1 MTLQSYDVVVSFFS
15 VVLDI
20 FFREIRPRGSHK
32 VPKEGPVIFVAAP
45 HANQFVD
52 PLILMRHCQR
62 HVSFLVAEKS
72 MRRKYIGAM
81 ARAVHA
87 IPVTRPQDLAQVGKG
102 RIQLLNRKT
111 DPTRIT
117 GIGTAFTQQLK
128 VGSRIALPMD
138 HGSSEV
144 KEILSD
150 TELVIKREFKEI
162 DALNMLTDPEGTQY
176 KCFPHIDHSQV
187 YKIVFDTLKE
197 GHCIGIFPEGGSHDR
212 TEILPLK
219 AGVTIMA
226 LGAIAANPDLN
237 VKIVPCEFGS
247 PISIPPDLVEKFKE
261 GGSSKREACSKLLE
275 DIYNGLRAVTVNTPD
290 YETLMFIQAGRRL
303 YKPAHRRLPISQIV
317 ELNRRFV
324 AGYEHFKDNP
334 RVQEMRKHIMEYN
347 KLLKYHG
354 LKDHQVNRSAMG
366 GTRAAGLLFYR
377 VILLATWGILG
388 LPGERKAKE
397 AVRVSSIKVAG
408 RDVLATWKLLVAL
421 VVTPMLYGFY
431 TFIVVLISFKYRWI
445 LKWKVFAPIST
456 FCTLVTG
463 SYATIRFYESGI
475 DVYKSIRPLFLSLLP
490 WTRSSIKN
498 LRTVRE
504 ILSTDITNLINEL
517 APQIYHDF
525 DVERIVQAAAERSV
539 MSTLSNSLFQS
550 PINWLDD
557 RIFNWE
563 RQGET
568 SEFDDVIYF
577 LEKNN
582 GSASGRSRTSSWAS
596 GSNSRPRSR
605 ANSITSGPPGESYR
619 VEALTELPRGE
630 PFSKLNLRTG
640 GFTKIKSKESEED
653 PGYHGD
659 GEDDLKLF
667 PNIDHQ
673 ITFVKLLLFPTY
685 RSTDFEVHRNWLAIT
700 HSLPISKWYYED
712 RSEWTLDYPPFFAWF
727 EWYLSQ
733 FASLA
738 DKGMLKVDNLNYA
751 SDATIY
757 FQRTTVIMSELVF
770 FYALKKGL
778 CHAYWAPNFW
788 ALYAAVDRVLIVVA
802 KRFGWTLNVSAI
814 GSITRGLVG
823 DVNFALLPQVQ
834 ANHTFILTL
843 VFQTASL
850 IKLWK
855 YPTYKN
861 FLGSLILNGYSSF
874 LFGWHVH
881 EKAILLVMIP
891 FR

>member
-1 MTLQSYDVVVSFFS
+1 MTLQSYDVVVSFFN

-62 HVSFLVAEKS
+62 HVSFLIAEKS

-87 IPVTRPQDLAQVGKG
+87 IPVNRPQDSAQVGKG

-117 GIGTAFTQQLK
+117 GIGTAFTQQLQ

-162 DALNMLTDPEGTQY
+162 NALNMLTDPEGTPY

-187 YKIVFDTLKE
+187 YKIVFDTLKL

-226 LGAIAANPDLN
+226 LGAIAVNPDLN

-261 GGSSKREACSKLLE
+261 GGPSKKEACSKLLE
-275 DIYNGLRAVTVNTPD
+275 VIYNGLRAVTVNTPD

-324 AGYEHFKDNP
+324 AGYEHFKDDP

-388 LPGERKAKE
+388 LPGFILNLPLVIIARKISERKAKE
-397 AVRVSSIKVAG
+397 AARGSSIKVAG

-421 VVTPMLYGFY
+421 VVTPTLYGFY
-431 TFIVVLISFKYRWI
+431 TFIVILISFKYKWI

-463 SYATIRFYESGI
+463 SYVTIRFYESGI

-490 WTRSSIKN
+490 WTRSSIQN

-504 ILSTDITNLINEL
+504 KLSTDITNLINEL

-539 MSTLSNSLFQS
+539 MPTLSNSLFQS

-582 GSASGRSRTSSWAS
+582 GSTSGRSRTSSWAS
-596 GSNSRPRSR
+596 GSSSRSRSR
-605 ANSITSGPPGESYR
+605 ANSFTSGPPGESYR
-619 VEALTELPRGE
+619 VEALTELPRDK
-630 PFSKLNLRTG
+630 PFSELHSRTG
-640 GFTKIKSKESEED
+640 GFTRIKSKESEED
-653 PGYHGD
+653 SGYHGD
-659 GEDDLKLF
+659 REDDARK
-667 PNIDHQ
+667 
-673 ITFVKLLLFPTY
+673 
-685 RSTDFEVHRNWLAIT
+685 RS
-700 HSLPISKWYYED
+700 
-712 RSEWTLDYPPFFAWF
+712 
-727 EWYLSQ
+727 
-733 FASLA
+733 AS
-738 DKGMLKVDNLNYA
+738 
-751 SDATIY
+751 
-757 FQRTTVIMSELVF
+757 
-770 FYALKKGL
+770 
-778 CHAYWAPNFW
+778 
-788 ALYAAVDRVLIVVA
+788 
-802 KRFGWTLNVSAI
+802 
-814 GSITRGLVG
+814 
-823 DVNFALLPQVQ
+823 
-834 ANHTFILTL
+834 
-843 VFQTASL
+843 
-850 IKLWK
+850 
-855 YPTYKN
+855 
-861 FLGSLILNGYSSF
+861 
-874 LFGWHVH
+874 
-881 EKAILLVMIP
+881 
-891 FR
+891 